1 MSDLLAKYRKVK
13 SFALRDG
20 EHAVLRFVGGLD
32 REFKWTD
39 SKGIERTYL
48 GINVYLKEHS
58 SEFYNGQC
66 DTETVFRVGLGTTLD
81 QWIED
86 GGLKDMDSKTESKI
100 IYKVD
105 NSKALGYGLR
115 IEGREK

>member
-1 MSDLLAKYRKVK
+1 MSDLLAGYRKVK

-20 EHAVLRFVGGLD
+20 EHAVLRFVGGID

-39 SKGIERTYL
+39 SNGIERTYV
-48 GINVYLKEHS
+48 GANVFLKKHS

-66 DTETVFRVGLGTTLD
+66 DTETVMRIGIGTTLD
-81 QWIED
+81 DWIVD
-86 GGLKDMDSKTESKI
+86 GGIKEDQYNL

-105 NSKALGYGLR
+105 NSKTQGYGLR
-115 IEGREK
+115 IEGREKK

>member
-1 MSDLLAKYRKVK
+1 MSDLLATYRKVK

-48 GINVYLKEHS
+48 GINVFLKKHS

-66 DTETVFRVGLGTTLD
+66 DTETILRAGIGTTLD
-81 QWIED
+81 LWIED
-86 GGLKDMDSKTESKI
+86 GGLKAKEFDI
-100 IYKVD
+100 IYRID

-115 IEGREK
+115 IEGREKK

>member
-1 MSDLLAKYRKVK
+1 MSDLLAGYRKVK

-20 EHAVLRFVGGLD
+20 EHAILRFVGGID

-39 SKGIERTYL
+39 SNGIERTYV
-48 GINVYLKEHS
+48 GVNVFLKKHS

-66 DTETVFRVGLGTTLD
+66 DTETVFRVGIGTTLD
-81 QWIED
+81 DWIVD

-105 NSKALGYGLR
+105 NSKTQGYGLR

>member
-1 MSDLLAKYRKVK
+1 MSDLLAGYRKVK

-20 EHAVLRFVGGLD
+20 EHAVLRFVGGID

-39 SKGIERTYL
+39 SNGIERTYV
-48 GINVYLKEHS
+48 GVNVFLKKHS

-66 DTETVFRVGLGTTLD
+66 DTETVFRVGIGTTLD
-81 QWIED
+81 DWIVD
-86 GGLKDMDSKTESKI
+86 GGIKEDQYNL

-105 NSKALGYGLR
+105 NSKTSGYGLR
-115 IEGREK
+115 IEGREKK